1 MLILRPKKE
10 SIILENFLDLIG
22 LYEKKMVYIID
33 DQKKLDDFNYFIVFL
48 YYTSH
53 FSKGRDLFSRLISK
67 KIGNAYMSG
76 FVFHKDATISNLCK
90 YPNHSYRMN
99 KNTYIELNIISNLD
113 ISLGNKAT
121 LTFNISS
128 KIKEFDSSGSD
139 GSINLRIDNTKY
151 DLNMSN
157 ILELLFCS

>member
-10 SIILENFLDLIG
+10 SVILENFLNLIS

-33 DQKKLDDFNYFIVFL
+33 DQKKLDDFNCFIVFL

-53 FSKGRDLFSRLISK
+53 FSQGKDLFSKLISK
-67 KIGNAYMSG
+67 KTGNAYMSD
-76 FVFHKDATISNLCK
+76 FVFDKDEMISNLCK
-90 YPNHSYRMN
+90 YPNYSYSLY

-128 KIKEFDSSGSD
+128 TVKEFDSPGRE
-139 GSINLRIDNTKY
+139 GFINLSIDNTKY

-157 ILELLFCS
+157 ISEFLECS